1 MYIQLTLLLML
12 SMPTW
17 ASDDGEIKK
26 VFSNYEKIYTQEKT
40 SLVSE
45 VFSEK
50 FLKDHGGEKEFKE
63 SIEKMPFPAYELEI
77 KPGQMDKD
85 IKIVKMIPKGHKGHI
100 DNLFILKKIPS
111 GQWKIEGTMTNE
123 D

>member
-1 MYIQLTLLLML
+1 MYIQLSLLFIL
-12 SMPTW
+12 SMPAW
-17 ASDDGEIKK
+17 ANDDLEIKK
-26 VFSNYEKIYTQEKT
+26 VFSSYEKIYTQEKT

-50 FLKDHGGEKEFKE
+50 FLEDHGGEKEFKE
-63 SIEKMPFPAYELEI
+63 NIEKMPFPSYELEI

-85 IKIVKMIPKGHKGHI
+85 IKIVKMIPKGHKGHVN
-100 DNLFILKKIPS
+100 NLFILKKIPS
-111 GQWKIEGTMTNE
+111 GRWKIEGTMSNE